1 MLFADNG
8 RRVPS
13 PMMRVFS
20 NSPSN
25 YYKINQPVNDYHLI
39 LEKLKANNLVDINI
53 SSLDFKE
60 KITLLKNKIN
70 NNEYFKNLIKG
81 VHIPFAY
88 KAIDQNKEMGSELE
102 DFLLPAIQKSFNEKY
117 PNSKFRAI
125 LQSNSILKNNLV
137 IDRNSR
143 YEEFVNKST
152 VNTVVG
158 WYFPQA
164 LQEFDIA
171 SQRSQMK
178 ELPQPSEF
186 GVCLSGAKD
195 IAAALVGTPDLLIS
209 TEFYSPILC
218 LSSYVHADHRLVLL
232 LKAYGP
238 HMEFW
243 CMSQMLTKD
252 VTQVSEQWTGGLTIY
267 EII

>member
-1 MLFADNG
+1 M
-8 RRVPS
+8 
-13 PMMRVFS
+13 
-20 NSPSN
+20 
-25 YYKINQPVNDYHLI
+25 K
-39 LEKLKANNLVDINI
+39 K
-53 SSLDFKE
+53 
-60 KITLLKNKIN
+60 
-70 NNEYFKNLIKG
+70 
-81 VHIPFAY
+81 
-88 KAIDQNKEMGSELE
+88 
-102 DFLLPAIQKSFNEKY
+102 
-117 PNSKFRAI
+117 
-125 LQSNSILKNNLV
+125 NLV

-195 IAAALVGTPDLLIS
+195 IASALVGTPELLIS
-209 TEFYSPILC
+209 SEFYTPILC
-218 LSSYVHADHRLVLL
+218 LSSYVHADPRLVLL

-243 CMSQMLTKD
+243 CMSQMLKKMLRRC
-252 VTQVSEQWTGGLTIY
+252 QNNGLGA
-267 EII
+267 